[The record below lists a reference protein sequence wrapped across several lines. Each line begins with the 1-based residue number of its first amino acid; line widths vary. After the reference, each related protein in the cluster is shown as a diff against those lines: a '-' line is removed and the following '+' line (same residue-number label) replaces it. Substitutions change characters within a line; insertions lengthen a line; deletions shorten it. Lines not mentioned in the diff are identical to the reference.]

1 MYEYGRVDVKMMD
14 RCAPGRHTHACTC
27 TDQVCHPQSG
37 AHASIDRRAEHA
49 PSVRAR
55 LPRPRSPVKLD
66 VMSLAERIAGRG
78 GVMAYHGVATS
89 PLIRAMHITPTGFRQ
104 HMEFLQQHYC
114 IVSLIDIVERW
125 RRGASTNGYVAIT
138 FDDAYA
144 GVQKYAMPVLRALN
158 IHATIFV
165 ASDHAQL
172 GATYWWDEA
181 ERERGQLGESSWIAR
196 LASVGLPPL
205 SAADLRSMEA
215 LRTRVLARHFGRWPE
230 GIHPSD
236 DDEWRSL
243 RFDELRALASDGL
256 IDFGVHTL
264 SHPSLPSLS
273 YEDQVAEIRENFLL
287 LSERLPRVRPIVA
300 YPYGLYDRTTIRAAM
315 EAGMICG
322 VTMEG
327 RAPSGSPDLFT
338 VPRVGCGEA
347 HDIRS
352 VSRRLNRALRP
363 FLILRNGS
371 VHPRVPRA
379 E

>member
-1 MYEYGRVDVKMMD
+1 M
-14 RCAPGRHTHACTC
+14 
-27 TDQVCHPQSG
+27 
-37 AHASIDRRAEHA
+37 
-49 PSVRAR
+49 
-55 LPRPRSPVKLD
+55 KLD

-89 PLIRAMHITPTGFRQ
+89 PLGRAMHITPERFRQ
-104 HMEFLQQHYC
+104 HMEFLQQRYR
-114 IVSLIDIVERW
+114 IVPLIDIVERW

-144 GVQKYAMPVLRALN
+144 GVQKHAMPVLRDLS

-165 ASDHAQL
+165 ASDHAQV

-181 ERERGQLGESSWIAR
+181 ERERVQPGESAWTTR
-196 LASVGLPPL
+196 LATVGLPPL
-205 SAADLRSMEA
+205 SASNLRSMET
-215 LRTRVLARHFGRWPE
+215 LRTRVLARYFGRWPA
-230 GIHPSD
+230 GIRPSD

-273 YEDQVAEIRENFLL
+273 YEAQRAEIHENFLL
-287 LSERLPRVRPIVA
+287 LSTRLPNVRPIVA
-300 YPYGLYDRTTIRAAM
+300 YPYGLYDRITIRAATD
-315 EAGMICG
+315 AGMICG

-352 VSRRLNRALRP
+352 VSRRLSRVLRP
-363 FLILRNGS
+363 FLIVRNGS
-371 VHPRVPRA
+371 IHPRVPRP